1 MHVIITVL
9 DVYSSSMRVLL
20 LALILMKGRLLGFEY
35 DLAGSLGSEGEE
47 VEMNTPRVY
56 KVFRQIDEEPLE
68 KDGWVKMQEDNT
80 LLYDQQFLD
89 HFLVTEEMVDLYDK
103 GELQFWESKCFYC
116 LLSFHI
122 RQT

>member
-1 MHVIITVL
+1 
-9 DVYSSSMRVLL
+9 MRVLL

-103 GELQFWESKCFYC
+103 GELQFWESK
-116 LLSFHI
+116 
-122 RQT
+122 